1 MGNPANVA
9 QKCINVLHAFESVAL
24 NRLPVIRSV
33 PERKQVGLQT
43 LPLRQA
49 LLKGWHRD
57 PQNSSRSHQ
66 ILLTVVENSL
76 DVIGLHL
83 GQ

>member
-24 NRLPVIRSV
+24 NRLPVTRSV

-57 PQNSSRSHQ
+57 P
-66 ILLTVVENSL
+66 
-76 DVIGLHL
+76 
-83 GQ
+83 